1 MADAHHK
8 SEPVIPQAL
17 RHSVVGYA
25 PDAYRYPQVKLKGK
39 WLEQAGFLT
48 GTPLAVRVMDG
59 CLVITTQPSALLSEV
74 LQQADRLSARS
85 RLELEQVV
93 QGLVLREQL
102 TEERSA
108 K

>member
-8 SEPVIPQAL
+8 SEPVISQAL

-59 CLVITTQPSALLSEV
+59 CLVITTQPSALLNEA
-74 LQQADRLSARS
+74 LQQADRLSAQS
-85 RLELEQVV
+85 RRELEQVV

-102 TEERSA
+102 SGGSLA